1 MIVDVHSHAWL
12 YPQHFGEDFRA
23 QAQLAR
29 GGQEVDLTV
38 RYEEYRAAAPEETVT
53 IVFGGKAKLSDLWVD
68 DAHVAEYV
76 RQHPENLLG
85 FLSVDP
91 TQSGWQDELRH
102 GHQELG
108 LVGVKLLPMYAGFR
122 PDDATLD
129 PLWEYATEHGLPVVL
144 HTGTTFVQQAP
155 LECTLPRH
163 IDAVAIR
170 FPEAMIVMGHL
181 GHPYEHECIAV
192 ARKHPNVYAD
202 VSALHYRPWQLYNSL
217 MLVQEYGV
225 WHKLLFGSDYPFTTV
240 NASIEGLRS
249 LNGMLRGT
257 ALPRLDERKLE
268 EVITRDALALLGLP
282 KPGTTG
288 KE

>member
-38 RYEEYRAAAPEETVT
+38 RYEEYRAAAPEETVS

-76 RQHPENLLG
+76 RRHPENLLG

-91 TQSGWQDELRH
+91 TQPDWQDELRY

-108 LVGVKLLPMYAGFR
+108 LLGVKLLPMYAGFQ

-129 PLWEYATEHGLPVVL
+129 PLWKYASERGLPVIL
-144 HTGTTFVQQAP
+144 HTGTTFVRQAP

-170 FPEAMIVMGHL
+170 FPEARIVMGHL

-192 ARKHPNVYAD
+192 ARKHPNVFAD

-217 MLVQEYGV
+217 MLAQEYGV
-225 WHKLLFGSDYPFTTV
+225 WHKLFFGSDYPFTTV
-240 NASIEGLRS
+240 DASIAGLRA

-268 EVITRDALALLGLP
+268 DVITRDALALLGLP
-282 KPGTTG
+282 NPGEAG